1 MPTDLPTT
9 ILFLGRLLL
18 GGAFLVFG
26 LRNIRSIPAL
36 TGALTGRKLP
46 MPRIAATIGVGLQ
59 IVGGLLTAIGPWSLL
74 GGILLIVF
82 LVLATVLFHP
92 FWEYQGEERKPHVNA
107 AIMNTSL
114 TGAFLLV
121 IAASLMN

>member
-18 GGAFLVFG
+18 GGAFVVFG
-26 LRNIRSIPAL
+26 LRNSRKIAAL
-36 TGALTGRKLP
+36 TAVLAGRRLP
-46 MPRIAATIGVGLQ
+46 LPRAAAIFGVALQ
-59 IVGGLLTAIGPWSLL
+59 IVGGLLTAIGPWSLA
-74 GGILLIVF
+74 GGIMLIVF

-92 FWEYQGEERKPHVNA
+92 FWDYPRDERGPHVNA

-121 IAASLMN
+121 IAAAL